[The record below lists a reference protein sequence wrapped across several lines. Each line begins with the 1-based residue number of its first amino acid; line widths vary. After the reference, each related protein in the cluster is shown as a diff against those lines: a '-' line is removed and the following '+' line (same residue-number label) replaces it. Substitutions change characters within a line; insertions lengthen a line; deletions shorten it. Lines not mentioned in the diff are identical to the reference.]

1 MAPPFLV
8 AGGASHWPSK
18 AQQIPPRAL
27 QQPNTARALPRRDQ
41 NAAKRS
47 DLHSNPPKTDLCSVF
62 CAAPPCPSVVPPS
75 SAPPA
80 EDQERSTGPPHR
92 TVPHGPAR
100 PVRAWLPGCRRLL
113 GWPAKTRIS
122 LLALLSPHF
131 FFFFR
136 LLLPSS
142 FDVDA
147 VILLSSPSSYLL
159 SPHKLPLHSFSG
171 HSLLDILHYHHPYH
185 TRSTHLSLLP

>member
-1 MAPPFLV
+1 MAPPFLA

-18 AQQIPPRAL
+18 SHPEHCSSPKQLERCHGETRRSKAQRSAQQP
-27 QQPNTARALPRRDQ
+27 
-41 NAAKRS
+41 AKNR
-47 DLHSNPPKTDLCSVF
+47 PVF
-62 CAAPPCPSVVPPS
+62 CVLRCSPLPVCRPP
-75 SAPPA
+75 PPA
-80 EDQERSTGPPHR
+80 EDQERSTGPQHR

-100 PVRAWLPGCRRLL
+100 PVLAWLPGCLRLL

-122 LLALLSPHF
+122 LLALLSPHFF

-159 SPHKLPLHSFSG
+159 STPQTTA
-171 HSLLDILHYHHPYH
+171 SLFQRAFV
-185 TRSTHLSLLP
+185 T